1 MLTTKVEMLA
11 CTLAHQP
18 VVMLSAKVDVKTS
31 LQSAKFHVRESACVT
46 HGARSRLVES
56 AWSLS
61 PDASRVRVSALFAR
75 LEMFTK

>member
-1 MLTTKVEMLA
+1 MLTTKVEMLVY
-11 CTLAHQP
+11 TLAHQQ

-31 LQSAKFHVRESACVT
+31 LQSAKFHVRESVYAA
-46 HGARSRLVES
+46 HGARSRLVGL

-61 PDASRVRVSALFAR
+61 PNASQVRVSALFAR